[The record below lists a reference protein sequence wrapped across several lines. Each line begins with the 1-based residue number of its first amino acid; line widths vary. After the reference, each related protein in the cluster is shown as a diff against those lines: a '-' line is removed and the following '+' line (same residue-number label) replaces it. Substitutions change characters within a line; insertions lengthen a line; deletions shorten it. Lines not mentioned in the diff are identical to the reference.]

1 MYIYVYIYYVHII
14 CLMFAPSLPRLSRQC
29 WFHGVR
35 MQSSTGGFVRAKCSR
50 WIGNSHRRWA
60 ILKSPWNFTEVPIF
74 NMGAWSCASETLFGR
89 LLICGAQRPA
99 IPFLG
104 ASTVPKSK
112 WVHLDKFIPKHW
124 DWWPQQCDQD
134 DLEAALYQWFAY
146 KVTDV
151 AELVWICEG
160 WRQDHDFSTF

>member
-1 MYIYVYIYYVHII
+1 MFWCFCTII
-14 CLMFAPSLPRLSRQC
+14 APRLCPDNVGFMESACNHPQVVLYERNAADELEIRTDAGQFLKAPGTSQRFQFSTWEPDPVQVRHCLEGC
-29 WFHGVR
+29 WSAVPNAQQFHSLG
-35 MQSSTGGFVRAKCSR
+35 
-50 WIGNSHRRWA
+50 
-60 ILKSPWNFTEVPIF
+60 L
-74 NMGAWSCASETLFGR
+74 
-89 LLICGAQRPA
+89 QRCPN
-99 IPFLG
+99 
-104 ASTVPKSK
+104 TK